1 MREHFEVGTF
11 LPSDLAWH
19 EGAKDWVPL
28 GELLAVTASSDSVEE
43 QKIRVNRGEVEI
55 GLFSHEDAVAYFKA
69 GQLLPMD
76 WGLPDGAQEWKP
88 LHEVLGFPAP
98 ALSLKSLIKSG
109 AISGVFG
116 VIAYIFVYFGAGDVL
131 DYGPLLQISAGLI
144 SGICVGFGIGG
155 AVKESGLSRERV
167 RKSVQVDLIAIFFG
181 AFFTFLIQY
190 TEAYSDLN
198 LLEDNIIS
206 AVSNLTDG
214 NFRSMSEAEQAKAV
228 NQRIIDQGWEDLL
241 SGVDIDRGFFG
252 VGDNVKYMFNGGHFF
267 IFLWPW
273 IGGAVAF
280 VFVYMQFRSR
290 E

>member
-1 MREHFEVGTF
+1 LGLSIHISRDGQEFGPYPEETVREHFEAGTF

-98 ALSLKSLIKSG
+98 ALSLKSLIKSL
-109 AISGVFG
+109 AFSGVFG
-116 VIAYIFVYFGAGDVL
+116 VIAYIFVYDGAGEYL
-131 DYGPLLQISAGLI
+131 DLPGPFYPISAGLL
-144 SGICVGFGIGG
+144 SGICVGIGIGG

-167 RKSVQVDLIAIFFG
+167 RKSVKVDLIAIFFG
-181 AFFTFLIQY
+181 AFFTF
-190 TEAYSDLN
+190 
-198 LLEDNIIS
+198 
-206 AVSNLTDG
+206 
-214 NFRSMSEAEQAKAV
+214 
-228 NQRIIDQGWEDLL
+228 
-241 SGVDIDRGFFG
+241 
-252 VGDNVKYMFNGGHFF
+252 
-267 IFLWPW
+267 
-273 IGGAVAF
+273 
-280 VFVYMQFRSR
+280 
-290 E
+290 

>member
-1 MREHFEVGTF
+1 MREHFEAGTF

-98 ALSLKSLIKSG
+98 ELSMVARGPLFLVAFVGVLGFFLNIFLSS
-109 AISGVFG
+109 SGVLG
-116 VIAYIFVYFGAGDVL
+116 
-131 DYGPLLQISAGLI
+131 YGLLLQISACLI
-144 SGICVGFGIGG
+144 SGISVGLGIDM
-155 AVKESGLSRERV
+155 AVTGMSRERV
-167 RKSVQVDLIAIFFG
+167 HKSVQVDLIAIFFG
-181 AFFTFLIQY
+181 AFFTFFAQY
-190 TEAYSDLN
+190 ADACLELN
-198 LLEDNIIS
+198 ALEDDIL
-206 AVSNLTDG
+206 AKVLEAEGQKG
-214 NFRSMSEAEQAKAV
+214 NFRMSEAEQTKAV
-228 NQRIIDQGWEDLL
+228 NQYIIDNGMEDML
-241 SGVDIDRGFFG
+241 SGVDLERGFFG
-252 VGDNVKYMFNGGHFF
+252 VGDNVKYMFNRDHFF